1 MAAQHAQAVVTG
13 RPDVFNGDA
22 QLGTDLGVGHG
33 GIFDKQND
41 QLLTARGK
49 LGECVAQRGVALGCG
64 QLMLDHAGRNVGGG
78 SGIIARRASG
88 VLRGLCARR

>member
-13 RPDVFNGDA
+13 RPHALNGDA

-41 QLLTARGK
+41 QLLTAGRK

-64 QLMLDHAGRNVGGG
+64 QLMLDHIGRDVRNGF
-78 SGIIARRASG
+78 GIIARQTLG
-88 VLRGLCARR
+88 VQHGPCARR